1 MSNIN
6 SQPDFINL
14 AGWQIYNPPFNLD
27 QTLCY
32 GYWVK
37 GDRERL
43 QASVDAYLNQGLPE
57 DTRYCVLTGQVL
69 AAVVDIGHLSC
80 VNPPQSQEGWLEEVD
95 FAFFAVLVRLEKV
108 GPFWLPQ
115 KLVLLPLFLLV
126 DNPLAVM
133 GGREVFGYPK
143 SQGNITLPSLGSS
156 DPLSISTFVLE
167 TFSPATQLTVKEVI
181 TVEQTSPPAAP
192 TNDWTTSGEWL
203 RAMLH
208 HAVDGVDEVL
218 IQELSTVVKWAEHL
232 LPSEVTF
239 VFRKQFPDAINPLQA
254 CYAAIVEAPLKVTAF
269 RGGGLI
275 SGDHTLNVLKCD
287 SLPIADFLGLPSS
300 SCPVELAF
308 HTDADFL
315 VELGEIIYQFA

>member
-1 MSNIN
+1 MRTSTT
-6 SQPDFINL
+6 QPNFINL
-14 AGWQIYNPPFNLD
+14 AGWQIYNPPFILG
-27 QTLCY
+27 QTQCY
-32 GYWVK
+32 GYFVQ

-43 QASVDAYLNQGLPE
+43 QDSVDAYLNQGLP
-57 DTRYCVLTGQVL
+57 DDLRYCVLTGQVL

-95 FAFFAVLVRLEKV
+95 FAFFAVVVRMKRIGILWV
-108 GPFWLPQ
+108 PQ
-115 KLVLLPLFLLV
+115 KLLLLPLFLLV

-143 SQGNITLPSLGSS
+143 SQGNITLPSPDSAS
-156 DPLSISTFVLE
+156 PLSISTFVLE
-167 TFSPATQLTVKEVI
+167 TFSPQTQLALKEVVNI
-181 TVEQTSPPAAP
+181 QTSTTAVA
-192 TNDWTTSGEWL
+192 TLNDWTTPVGWL
-203 RAMLH
+203 RALLQHLLRDIDSLLH
-208 HAVDGVDEVL
+208 PEL
-218 IQELSTVVKWAEHL
+218 IVAAKWAAQL
-232 LPSEVTF
+232 MLSEVTF

-254 CYAAIVEAPLKVTAF
+254 CYAAIVEAPMKVTAF

-275 SGDHTLNVLKCD
+275 PGDHTLNVLKCD

-315 VELGEIIYQFA
+315 VELGEIIHQFA